1 STLNTAISLPLPITH
16 QSPAYKAIPFLRTNI
31 YSSPKPQSSSQSRA
45 TMPSKERETTDAL
58 IRAFNTQDVDTI
70 IALRTPDCKR
80 VFLPSSLNF
89 PPQSNE
95 AYRQN
100 LTGMKSVF
108 TSFEL
113 TIHDIVE
120 GVSQD
125 EQGIERRKIVVF
137 TSARGDTPVGEYRN
151 EYVWKMGFEEGGQRV
166 SEWVEYVDAGM
177 AKDFAQKLAAE
188 VKKKAGERAS
198 S

>member
-1 STLNTAISLPLPITH
+1 
-16 QSPAYKAIPFLRTNI
+16 
-31 YSSPKPQSSSQSRA
+31 
-45 TMPSKERETTDAL
+45 MSKERETTNAL
-58 IRAFNTQDVDTI
+58 IRAFNTMDIDTI

-89 PPQSNE
+89 PPQSND

-113 TIHDIVE
+113 SVDDVIE
-120 GVSQD
+120 GISQD
-125 EQGIERRKIVVF
+125 EQGVERRKIVIF
-137 TSARGDTPVGEYRN
+137 ASAKGQTPVGEYRN

-166 SEWVEYVDAGM
+166 SEWIEYVDVGM
-177 AKDFAQKLAAE
+177 ARDFFPKLAAE
-188 VKKKAGERAS
+188 MKRRAGERVS